1 MKKRILSL
9 ICALAFCLTLLP
21 SSALALNEKYLA
33 LGDSISTGY
42 APNGK
47 VDNPFANQVADN
59 FGYELTNKAED
70 GETTE
75 TLKGKLNSLSS
86 EISDADLITITIGGN
101 DVMNALYEYLMV
113 KYNDGKPTEQQIS
126 IDDVKQNLMSG
137 DIIFLGFASGVISN
151 FAKSPQATTALNTF
165 NTNLGEILSTIKSA
179 NSDVD
184 ILVTTQYNPYSYLAK
199 DLASNQLFKDT
210 ANTISNAFNAGVKAL
225 NDVINT
231 KKQDCNVVDVYKI
244 FDDAVATNVNPCNPS
259 VNMGIPPVLNLDF
272 HPNQKGH
279 DLIAQAI
286 IDDLTNKVIPV
297 TGVELNQKTLSLT
310 VGNSA
315 NLTYIITPDTATYK
329 TVTWESSNN
338 EVAKADENGTVKAV
352 GVGTAIITVKTTDG
366 GFTDTCTIT
375 VTKSSSGSSSS
386 GGSSSGSSSSS
397 GNKTETTTNPD
408 GSTTTTITKPDGSK
422 TETTKYQDGSQEVVK
437 TDKDGTVTT
446 INTDKNGNKT
456 EVIENTDGS
465 SVTTVT
471 NKDGSGSKTTIDT
484 TGKVK
489 TQVTIT
495 ENNTTLPMPA
505 VYATS
510 STNTAPVITVNM
522 PSTSKVEI
530 PTKNADINTVVV
542 LVKSD
547 GTEQII
553 KNSVTTKNG
562 VFVTLNDGDI
572 VKIIDNGKDFT
583 DVTNNFWGADA
594 IDFVT
599 SREIFNGT
607 SDTSFSPNTAM
618 TRAMIVTVLARL
630 NGVNTSTGDTW
641 YEAGQKW
648 AIENSISDGS
658 NMNESLTREQLAT
671 MLYRYCK
678 NPATSG
684 DISTFTD
691 NESVSSWAVY
701 SMKWA
706 VENGLISGMG
716 DNTLNPQGEATRA
729 QVATILMR
737 FIENSI

>member
-1 MKKRILSL
+1 MKKPILSL

-47 VDNPFANQVADN
+47 VDNPFTNQIASELD
-59 FGYELTNKAED
+59 YTLTNKAED

-113 KYNDGKPTEQQIS
+113 QYNDGKPTEQQIS
-126 IDDVKQNLMSG
+126 IDDVKQKLMSG
-137 DIIFLGFASGVISN
+137 DIIFLGFASGVISD
-151 FAKSPQATTALNTF
+151 FAKSPQALSALSAF

-184 ILVTTQYNPYSYLAK
+184 ILLTTQYNPYSYLAK
-199 DLASNQLFKDT
+199 TYGTMFEQ
-210 ANTISNAFNAGVKAL
+210 ANTISNAFNAGVKVL
-225 NDVINT
+225 NGVINT

-259 VNMGIPPVLNLDF
+259 VNMGIPLALNLDF
-272 HPNQKGH
+272 HPNQTGH

-286 IDDLTNKVIPV
+286 IDNLTNKVIPV
-297 TGVELNQKTLSLT
+297 TGVELEQKTLSLT

-338 EVAKADENGTVKAV
+338 EVAKVDENGTVKAV

-375 VTKSSSGSSSS
+375 VTNSSSGGSSS

-510 STNTAPVITVNM
+510 STNTAPVVTVNM

-530 PTKNADINTVVV
+530 PVKNADTNTVVV

-562 VFVTLNDGDI
+562 VSATLNDGDT
-572 VKIIDNGKDFT
+572 VKIINNGKDFT

-594 IDFVT
+594 VDFVT

-648 AIENSISDGS
+648 AMENSISDGS

-716 DNTLNPQGEATRA
+716 DYTLNPQGEATRA

-737 FIENSI
+737 FIENNI

>member
-59 FGYELTNKAED
+59 FGYELTNKAEN

-101 DVMNALYEYLMV
+101 DVMNALYEYLAENYTQE
-113 KYNDGKPTEQQIS
+113 KITANDAK
-126 IDDVKQNLMSG
+126 DKLMSG
-137 DIIFLGFASGVISN
+137 DTTFLFFASGVISG
-151 FAKSPQATTALNTF
+151 FAGSQQALSALSAF

-184 ILVTTQYNPYSYLAK
+184 ILLTTQYNPYSYLAK
-199 DLASNQLFKDT
+199 TYGTMFEQ
-210 ANTISNAFNAGVKAL
+210 ANTISNAFNTGVKAL
-225 NDVINT
+225 NGVINT

-259 VNMGIPPVLNLDF
+259 VNMGMPPALNLDF
-272 HPNQKGH
+272 HPNQTGH

-286 IDDLTNKVIPV
+286 IDNLTNKVIPV
-297 TGVELNQKTLSLT
+297 TGVELKQKTLSLT

-366 GFTDTCTIT
+366 DFTDTCTIT
-375 VTKSSSGSSSS
+375 VTNSSSGSSSS

-456 EVIENTDGS
+456 EVIENTDDS

-530 PTKNADINTVVV
+530 PVKNADTNTVVV
-542 LVKSD
+542 LVKAD

-562 VFVTLNDGDI
+562 VFATLNDGDT
-572 VKIIDNGKDFT
+572 VKIINNGKDFT
-583 DVTNNFWGADA
+583 DVANNFWGANA
-594 IDFVT
+594 VDFVT

-607 SDTSFSPNTAM
+607 SDTNFSPNTAM

-630 NGVNTSTGDTW
+630 NGVDTSTGDTW